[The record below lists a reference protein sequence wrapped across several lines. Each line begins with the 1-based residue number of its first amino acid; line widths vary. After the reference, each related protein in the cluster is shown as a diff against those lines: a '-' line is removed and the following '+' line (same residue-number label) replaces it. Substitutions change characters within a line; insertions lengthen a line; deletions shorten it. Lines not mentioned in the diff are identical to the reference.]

1 MAETVKEQ
9 IAVGNFSDAADSWN
23 DLVVYFIPS
32 RSGFVV
38 SADH

>member
-23 DLVVYFIPS
+23 GLVGYFIPS